1 MITVNGKDLK
11 SCNIAAELSRAY
23 YAEAAE
29 KIKAE
34 LGGSLNVV
42 DISEAGESSIVIKHI
57 EKVMGEESFRVF
69 VKGSQLVIECAFDN
83 MLVKAVEEFLSN
95 VDGDLTGEVFKK
107 DISVVYYDDF
117 GAVGDGVAD
126 DFKAVYETHKFAN
139 ECGQTVKADGKKT
152 YRLFDTRMGGDEPIQ
167 VQIKTSVDWCGAN
180 FIIDDTPFNSDKD
193 SPLFYLNYNK
203 HLFAVDPDEEHEM
216 IELTDPEVLKRL
228 VEAGINTE
236 TKNIKIDIPGW
247 DGPLMISPYD
257 TTNKLCRRTGYL
269 GLRGSDMHEVILLD
283 KDGNVSEDTPIVYNY
298 KNLTSVEVYRLDKST
313 AITIENGTF
322 TSKVCHFNTLILDAE
337 GKEIGR
343 FNTMFSR
350 GFRVQRSYTTLKNI
364 KHYVTNEV
372 QLYEQVTPEGN
383 IVMAGMGYSSFY
395 SLASCTDV
403 LIKDCVMT
411 GRRNYRT
418 TTNRS
423 MTGTVDMAMG
433 KCCNILVDGCK
444 QSNFWITVDPETYE
458 ITTSSE
464 YTPGAVPGMSFV
476 EVYGKRIK
484 LCWGVMS
491 SNYCKN
497 MEYRNSTLSRFD
509 AHAPIVNGKIVN
521 CNINDIELNGNGK
534 FILENVNWYPYLPTT
549 PLFFLRGDYGC
560 TWDGD
565 VIVKNVNAY
574 LQDDNSSPIVY
585 HKYANW
591 FRGYTCA
598 FPNVLLDNLALYSVK
613 TGEPLPKGHKMNI
626 TTIVE
631 DAKRMHLND
640 CGLPSRFCVLD
651 EDGDGY
657 IDEPLIDINRDGK
670 YDEKDRVDLD
680 GDGKIGNTSLRYAD
694 YCDENG
700 KPNKTE
706 AVHPTSTANLNI
718 VKPPKYIKVVNNKSG
733 AVYTITDTSGEGVSD
748 GAWYDDEERFG
759 GFYGDTK
766 FIYGEG
772 EDEFFVGPDKNQT
785 KTDSFIFVSEYYK

>member
-1 MITVNGKDLK
+1 
-11 SCNIAAELSRAY
+11 
-23 YAEAAE
+23 
-29 KIKAE
+29 
-34 LGGSLNVV
+34 
-42 DISEAGESSIVIKHI
+42 
-57 EKVMGEESFRVF
+57 
-69 VKGSQLVIECAFDN
+69 
-83 MLVKAVEEFLSN
+83 
-95 VDGDLTGEVFKK
+95 
-107 DISVVYYDDF
+107 
-117 GAVGDGVAD
+117 
-126 DFKAVYETHKFAN
+126 
-139 ECGQTVKADGKKT
+139 
-152 YRLFDTRMGGDEPIQ
+152 
-167 VQIKTSVDWCGAN
+167 
-180 FIIDDTPFNSDKD
+180 
-193 SPLFYLNYNK
+193 
-203 HLFAVDPDEEHEM
+203 
-216 IELTDPEVLKRL
+216 
-228 VEAGINTE
+228 
-236 TKNIKIDIPGW
+236 
-247 DGPLMISPYD
+247 
-257 TTNKLCRRTGYL
+257 
-269 GLRGSDMHEVILLD
+269 
-283 KDGNVSEDTPIVYNY
+283 
-298 KNLTSVEVYRLDKST
+298 
-313 AITIENGTF
+313 
-322 TSKVCHFNTLILDAE
+322 
-337 GKEIGR
+337 
-343 FNTMFSR
+343 
-350 GFRVQRSYTTLKNI
+350 
-364 KHYVTNEV
+364 
-372 QLYEQVTPEGN
+372 
-383 IVMAGMGYSSFY
+383 
-395 SLASCTDV
+395 
-403 LIKDCVMT
+403 
-411 GRRNYRT
+411 
-418 TTNRS
+418 

-444 QSNFWITVDPETYE
+444 QSNFWITVDPKTYE

-509 AHAPIVNGKIVN
+509 AHAPIFNGKIVN

-534 FILENVNWYPYLPTT
+534 FILENVNWYPYLPKT

-565 VIVKNVNAY
+565 LIVKNVKAY
-574 LQDDNSSPIVY
+574 LQEDNTSPLIY
-585 HKYANW
+585 STYANW

-598 FPNVLLDNLALYSVK
+598 FPNVLLDNFALYSVK

-657 IDEPLIDINRDGK
+657 IDEPLVDINRDGK

-700 KPNKTE
+700 APNKTE
-706 AVHPTSTANLNI
+706 AVHPTCTANLNI

-733 AVYTITDTSGEGVSD
+733 AVYVATDTSGEGVSD

-772 EDEFFVGPDKNQT
+772 EGDFFVGPDKNQT
-785 KTDSFIFVSEYYK
+785 KTDSFLFVNEYYK